1 MIGKLLD
8 WAVHNRVVVVL
19 LALALTAT
27 GGYAFVHVN
36 VEAYPDPAPAIVE
49 VVAQYPGASAEE
61 VERLVTIP
69 LEVGM
74 AGMPG
79 LKYSRSKSL
88 FGLAHIRNQFSYGI
102 DYVAARQEVLNR
114 LAGVELPKGVSAQIS
129 PASPIGEIY
138 RYTLTGPKDALG
150 RDIYTLSDLKA
161 FQDWTLERELL
172 RVPRI
177 AGVVSAGGTI
187 KRYEIRPDP
196 DRLKEYSITLA
207 QLEDAI
213 ANSNANVGGDYVV
226 QGGNVQVVRGIGLI
240 GGGEDPM
247 VVARR
252 MSDPV
257 KAAAYLRSEEQR
269 RIREIRQVV
278 IDATNNVPIRVEH
291 VVEGGPLRVGEP
303 VGKRGV
309 VVSHQTRQGQ
319 MGITRP
325 LLDGNGREVV
335 NSDGSRVLINEDDK
349 VQGIV
354 LLRKGEQSLPA
365 LEAVRDKI
373 NELNT
378 IAGRLLPGT
387 QIEPF
392 YNRSA
397 LIDVTTETVRKN
409 LLEGM
414 ILVTLILLMFLGNV
428 RSSIIVAINIPLAL
442 MFAFCVLFLR
452 GKSANLLS
460 IGAVDFGIIVD
471 STVIMVEHIFHSVS
485 SGENAELPLQDRVLK
500 AARHVERSLF
510 YSTIIMVC
518 ALLPLFTMQGP
529 EGQIFGPMAD
539 TYAFALGGALVLA
552 LTISPVLCVFC
563 FGSLKP
569 VRDNILVRTIKRGYL
584 WQLNHCLD
592 HRWFWTGGITLLV
605 AGTIG
610 TLPLLGREFMPELE
624 EGNIVVRGTF
634 PVNVSL
640 EESVRNAHIARHLMM
655 KFPEIKLV
663 TSQVGR
669 PDDGTDPTG
678 YYNMECLVPLK
689 RHDDWPIPPGDTQR
703 RTKAELIEE
712 LNAEL
717 SRNIVGVNWDFSQY
731 IRDNVMESLS
741 GVKGENSVKIFGPE
755 LDELEAMAIAFYN
768 KLDTIE
774 GVSDPGVFR
783 IKGQTNL
790 AFPIDRAKCSQWNVR
805 VADIEDVI
813 QTAVGG
819 KPFSQMIEG
828 EKTFDITLRWPERL
842 RQSMDYILDIPVD
855 VMKNRIT
862 SSSVASLQGTPLTGG
877 SVGLSLTGTA
887 ARMPSLTGS
896 SFNATLDDLSRV
908 PRRRLRDLVTPIDDQ
923 GRPDPNGSFVKPG
936 ASTIY
941 REQGQRLIAVKFGV
955 RGRDLASTVAEAQK
969 ETKPLLKDGYE
980 TTWSGE
986 FQQMQEAEQRMLI
999 VIILSMVL
1007 ILIMLYLAFFSL
1019 LDALLVFANVGV
1031 MSIGGVWTLLLT
1043 GLNFNISAAVGFI
1056 SILGVAVMNGLLMVS
1071 SFNRLRHRRV
1081 ALREAILQATENLI
1095 RPITMTALAAI
1106 LGLLPAAFS
1115 TQIGSQSQ
1123 RPLAI
1128 VVVGGMLSTLVFF
1141 NLVPLLYSFYGHR
1154 EPLVGV
1160 GHDHESESDQ

>member
-1 MIGKLLD
+1 MISKLLD

-19 LALALTAT
+19 LALALAAV
-27 GGYAFVHVN
+27 GGYAFVRVN

-88 FGLAHIRNQFSYGI
+88 FGLSHIRNQFSYGI

-114 LAGVELPKGVSAQIS
+114 LAGVELPKGVTAQIS

-150 RDIYTLSDLKA
+150 RDIYTLNDLKA

-172 RVPRI
+172 RIPRI
-177 AGVVSAGGTI
+177 AGIVSAGGTV

-196 DRLKEYSITLA
+196 DRLKEYGISLS
-207 QLEDAI
+207 QLEESI

-226 QGGNVQVVRGIGLI
+226 QGGNMQVVRGIGLL

-247 VVARR
+247 VIARG

-257 KAAAYLRSEEQR
+257 QAAAYLRSEEER
-269 RIREIRQVV
+269 RIREIREVV

-291 VVEGGPLRVGEP
+291 VVEGGPLREGEP
-303 VGKRGV
+303 VSKRGV
-309 VVSHQTRQGQ
+309 VISYQTRQGQ

-325 LLDGNGREVV
+325 LLDEQGREVL
-335 NSDGSRVLINEDDK
+335 NPDASRVLINEDDK

-365 LEAVRDKI
+365 LQAVRDKI
-373 NELNT
+373 QELNDT
-378 IAGRLLPGT
+378 PGRLLPGT
-387 QIEPF
+387 KIEVF
-392 YNRSA
+392 YNRSS
-397 LIDVTTETVRKN
+397 LIDVTTETVRRN
-409 LLEGM
+409 LVEGM
-414 ILVTLILLMFLGNV
+414 VLVTMILLMFLGNV

-471 STVIMVEHIFHSVS
+471 STVIMVEHIFHRVS
-485 SGENAELPLQDRVLK
+485 SGENLHLPLHDRVLK
-500 AARHVERSLF
+500 ASREVERSLF

-539 TYAFALGGALVLA
+539 TYAFALGGALMLA

-563 FGSLKP
+563 FGKLKP
-569 VRDNILVRTIKRGYL
+569 ARDNILVRSIKRVYL
-584 WQLNHCLD
+584 FQLQHCLD
-592 HRWFWTGGITLLV
+592 HRWLWTGGITLLV

-624 EGNIVVRGTF
+624 EGNVVVRGTF

-640 EESVRNAHIARHLMM
+640 EEVARNAHIARHIML
-655 KFPEIKLV
+655 KFPEIKLA

-689 RHDDWPIPPGDTQR
+689 RHDDWPIPPGGKRQ

-712 LNAEL
+712 LNEEL
-717 SRNIVGVNWDFSQY
+717 SRNIIGVNWDFSQY

-741 GVKGENSVKIFGPE
+741 GVKGENSVKIFGPD
-755 LDELEAMAIAFYN
+755 LDELETMAIAFYN
-768 KLDTIE
+768 KLDAID
-774 GVSDPGVFR
+774 GISDPGVFR

-790 AFPIDRAKCSQWNVR
+790 AFPIDRAKCALWNVR
-805 VADIEDVI
+805 VSEIEDVI

-828 EKTFDITLRWPERL
+828 EKTFDITLRWPEKL

-862 SSSVASLQGTPLTGG
+862 PSNVASLPGTPLTGS
-877 SVGLSLTGTA
+877 SVGLSQTGTA
-887 ARMPSLTGS
+887 TRMPSLTGS

-923 GRPDPNGSFVKPG
+923 GRPDANGSFLKPG

-941 REQGQRLIAVKFGV
+941 REQGNRLIAVKFGV
-955 RGRDLASTVAEAQK
+955 RGRDLASTVADAQAQ
-969 ETKPLLKDGYE
+969 TKPLLKAGYT

-986 FQQMQEAEQRMLI
+986 FQQMQEAEHRMLI
-999 VIILSMVL
+999 VIILSFALIMV
-1007 ILIMLYLAFFSL
+1007 MLYLAFFSL
-1019 LDALLVFANVGV
+1019 MDAFLVFANVGV
-1031 MSIGGVWTLLLT
+1031 MSMGGVWTLLLT

-1056 SILGVAVMNGLLMVS
+1056 SILGVSVMNGLLMVS
-1071 SFNRLRHRRV
+1071 SFNDLRYRQV
-1081 ALREAILQATENLI
+1081 PLREAILEGTEKLV

-1128 VVVGGMLSTLVFF
+1128 VVVGGMLSTLLFF
-1141 NLVPLLYSFYGHR
+1141 NLVPLLYSYYGHR

-1160 GHDHESESDQ
+1160 GHAHE

>member
-19 LALALTAT
+19 LALALAAT
-27 GGYAFVHVN
+27 GGYAFVRVN

-61 VERLVTIP
+61 VERQVTIP
-69 LEVGM
+69 LEVAL

-79 LKYSRSKSL
+79 LKYTRSKSL
-88 FGLAHIRNQFSYGI
+88 FGLAHVRNQFAYGI
-102 DYVAARQEVLNR
+102 DFVAAKQEVINR
-114 LAGVELPKGVSAQIS
+114 LAGVQLPKGVTPQLS

-138 RYTLTGPKDALG
+138 RYTVTGPKDALG
-150 RDIYTLSDLKA
+150 RDIYSLMDLKA
-161 FQDWTLERELL
+161 LQDWTLERELL

-177 AGVVSAGGTI
+177 SGVVSVGGTI

-196 DRLKEYSITLA
+196 DRLKEYGITLA

-247 VVARR
+247 VVARG
-252 MSDPV
+252 MSDPA
-257 KAAAYLRSEEQR
+257 KAAAYLRAEENR
-269 RIREIRQVV
+269 RIQEIRQIV
-278 IDATNNVPIRVEH
+278 IDSTNNVPVRVEH
-291 VVEGGPLRVGEP
+291 VVEGGPLRSGDLVGR
-303 VGKRGV
+303 RGV
-309 VVSHQTRQGQ
+309 VVGFQTRQGQ
-319 MGITRP
+319 LSITRP
-325 LLDGNGREVV
+325 LLDGQGREVV
-335 NSDGSRVLINEDDK
+335 NEDGSRVLINEDDK

-354 LLRKGEQSLPA
+354 LLRKGDQSLPA
-365 LEAVRDKI
+365 LQAVRDKI
-373 NELNT
+373 QELNET
-378 IAGRLLPGT
+378 PGRLLPGT
-387 QIEPF
+387 KIEPY
-392 YNRSA
+392 YNRSS

-414 ILVTLILLMFLGNV
+414 ILVTLILLMFLGNI
-428 RSSIIVAINIPLAL
+428 RSSLIVAINIPLAL

-485 SGENAELPLQDRVLK
+485 AGENSELPLQDRVLK
-500 AARHVERSLF
+500 AARTVERSLF
-510 YSTIIMVC
+510 FSTIIMVC

-539 TYAFALGGALVLA
+539 TYAFALGGALILA

-563 FGSLKP
+563 FKHLKP
-569 VRDNILVRTIKRGYL
+569 AHDNILVRTIKRVYL

-592 HRWFWTGGITLLV
+592 HRWFWVGGITLLV
-605 AGTIG
+605 AGTLG

-624 EGNIVVRGTF
+624 EGNIVIRGTF

-640 EESVRNAHIARHLMM
+640 EEVVRNARIARNIMLRYS
-655 KFPEIKLV
+655 EVKLA

-678 YYNMECLVPLK
+678 YYNMECFVPLK
-689 RHDDWPIPPGDTQR
+689 APNDWPIPAGATRPR
-703 RTKAELIEE
+703 SKAELIEE
-712 LNAEL
+712 LNSEL
-717 SRNIVGVNWDFSQY
+717 SRNIIGVNWDFSQY

-741 GVKGENSVKIFGPE
+741 GVKGENSVKIFGPD
-755 LDELEAMAIAFYN
+755 LDELEALAVAFNN
-768 KLDTIE
+768 KLSTID
-774 GVSDPGVFR
+774 GISDPGVFR

-790 AFPIDRAKCSQWNVR
+790 AFPIDRSKCALWNVR

-828 EKTFDITLRWPERL
+828 EKTFDISLRWPEKL

-855 VMKNRIT
+855 VVKNRIT
-862 SSSVASLQGTPLTGG
+862 SSNVSSLPGTPMTGS
-877 SVGLSLTGTA
+877 SVGVSMTGTA

-908 PRRRLRDLVTPIDDQ
+908 PRRRLRDLVTPIDAQ
-923 GRPDPNGSFVKPG
+923 GRPDPNGSFVQPG

-941 REQGQRLIAVKFGV
+941 REQGARLIAVKFGV
-955 RGRDLASTVAEAQK
+955 RGRDLASTVADAQ
-969 ETKPLLKDGYE
+969 EQTASLLKPGYT

-986 FQQMQEAEQRMLI
+986 FQQMREAERRMAI
-999 VIILSMVL
+999 VIVLSMAL

-1019 LDALLVFANVGV
+1019 LDAFLVFANVGI
-1031 MSIGGVWTLLLT
+1031 MSIGGIWTLLLT

-1071 SFNRLRHRRV
+1071 SFNRLRYQKLPV
-1081 ALREAILQATENLI
+1081 REAIVQGTEGLV

-1128 VVVGGMLSTLVFF
+1128 VVVGGMISTLVFF

-1160 GHDHESESDQ
+1160 GHVHD